1 MKHHGRIL
9 AVDDNREVLLALGI
23 LLEQRFS
30 RVDTLADPNR
40 IPEYISKA
48 HYDVVIL
55 DMNFKAG
62 AGTGNEGIYW
72 MNQIFQQDAQTSV
85 VFITAYGDID
95 LAVKAI
101 KEGATD
107 FIQKPWDDEKL
118 LTTIHNAWRLS
129 VSNRQIR
136 HLKDQQRHLS
146 SSVFRDH
153 PGLIGD
159 SPALRNIQQTLK
171 KVAPTDTNVLIL
183 GESGV
188 GKEVVARELHRL
200 SKRKDHIFVHLDL
213 ASIPGG
219 LFESELFGHEKGAFT
234 DAITS
239 RTGRFELAS
248 GGTLFLDE
256 IGNLPL
262 SLQHKLL
269 MVIQNREITRVGNA
283 IPLPV
288 DIRLVSATNT
298 DPYEMIRQGT
308 FRQDLLYRINTIEIE
323 VPPLRERKEDI
334 IPIAEYLG
342 GEFGEKYGRGTV
354 RFTSGALKKL
364 QQYEWPGNVR
374 ELRHTLEKAV
384 ILREKDTIGESD
396 LLLSSRHQSQEHTGG
411 YNLEEHEKKLI
422 GGAIRK
428 HEGNLSRAVKE
439 LGISRKTLYNKMKK
453 YGI

>member
-1 MKHHGRIL
+1 MKHDGRIL
-9 AVDDNREVLLALGI
+9 AVDDNREVLLALGM

-30 RVDTLADPNR
+30 RVDTLGDPNR

-62 AGTGNEGIYW
+62 ISSGNEGIYW
-72 MNQIFQQDAQTSV
+72 MHRIFKQDAQTSV
-85 VFITAYGDID
+85 VLLTAYGDVD
-95 LAVKAI
+95 LAVRAI

-118 LTTIHNAWRLS
+118 LTTVHNACRLS
-129 VSNRQIR
+129 MSNRQIR
-136 HLKDQQRHLS
+136 HMRDQQRHLA

-159 SPALRNIQQTLK
+159 SQALLNIRQTLQ
-171 KVAPTDTNVLIL
+171 KVAPTDANVLIL

-200 SKRKDHIFVHLDL
+200 SNRNDKIFVHLDL
-213 ASIPGG
+213 GSVAAS

-234 DAITS
+234 NAITS
-239 RTGRFELAS
+239 KTGRFELAS

-269 MVIQNREITRVGNA
+269 MAIQNKEITRVGHA
-283 IPLPV
+283 IPVPV
-288 DIRLVSATNT
+288 DIRLVSATNMNL
-298 DPYEMIRQGT
+298 YGMIRQGT

-334 IPIAEYLG
+334 VPIAEYLA
-342 GEFGEKYGRGTV
+342 GEFGRKHGRGNV
-354 RFTSGALKKL
+354 RLTSGAISSL
-364 QQYEWPGNVR
+364 QQYDWPGNVR
-374 ELRHTLEKAV
+374 ELRHNLEKAV
-384 ILREKDTIGESD
+384 IMNEKDTIGESD
-396 LLLSSRHQSQEHTGG
+396 LMLSSSHRPQENLQG

-422 GGAIRK
+422 GEAIRK
-428 HEGNLSRAVKE
+428 HGGNLSRAVKE